1 VPDLENHEDSG
12 DPDTDHH
19 RRQEFRDDDRVCMD
33 RMNVLHRW
41 DCVVAPGL
49 HRQDY
54 RPIVRGDTVRPV
66 CLSAG

>member
-1 VPDLENHEDSG
+1 
-12 DPDTDHH
+12 
-19 RRQEFRDDDRVCMD
+19 
-33 RMNVLHRW
+33 MNVLHRW